1 MLCNRIS
8 DIIKKERRLFVCADT
23 GLRRISKQAVAEIM
37 NKNGEICIGMA
48 GAGRAAELHLN
59 ALLRYTGIPVCFKH
73 IIAKRFEQV
82 NAMRERYGFQNASL
96 SFDDLM
102 RDPEID
108 VIDICTPPYMHDE
121 MIVKALESGKH
132 VICEKPLSGYFGN
145 PNDNQPIGLHTSK
158 IKMYDELLTKID
170 KLKTVV
176 KSSGRKFMYAENFVY
191 APAVTK
197 AAEIIR
203 KKKSKILYAKGEES
217 LKGSSSPV
225 AGEWNKTGGGTFIRT
240 GAHPLAAIIWLKST
254 ESKARNEKIH
264 IKSVFADMGMVTPKL
279 TSYDHRHIA
288 AHPHDVEDNG
298 TVIIT
303 FSDDSKAVIIATDVL
318 LGGSRNYIELY
329 CNDAVIN
336 CNLTMSNL
344 MSTYFLDEDRLGDVY
359 ISEMLPSKQGWNYPF
374 LEDEIIRGYTDEM
387 RDFMEAVY
395 YDREPKSGFDLAYE
409 SIKIIYAAY
418 KSAEIGE
425 AVRF

>member
-1 MLCNRIS
+1 
-8 DIIKKERRLFVCADT
+8 
-23 GLRRISKQAVAEIM
+23 M
-37 NKNGEICIGMA
+37 NKNGEICLGMA
-48 GAGRAAELHLN
+48 GAGRATELHMN
-59 ALLRYTGIPVCFKH
+59 ALIRYTGVPVCFKH
-73 IIAKRFEQV
+73 ITAQRFEQV
-82 NAMRERYGFQNASL
+82 NAMRDRYGFQNASL
-96 SFDDLM
+96 SFDDLLL
-102 RDPEID
+102 DPEID
-108 VIDICTPPYMHDE
+108 VIDICTPPYVHDE
-121 MIVKALESGKH
+121 MIIKALQAGKH
-132 VICEKPLSGYFGN
+132 VICEKPLSGYFGQ
-145 PNDNQPIGLHTSK
+145 PDDDEPIGLHTSK
-158 IKMYDELLTKID
+158 VKMYKELLAKID
-170 KLKTVV
+170 KLKEIV

-203 KKKSKILYAKGEES
+203 KKKCKILYAKGEES

-225 AGEWNKTGGGTFIRT
+225 AGEWSKTGGGTFIRT
-240 GAHPLAAIIWLKST
+240 GAHPLAAILWLKSV
-254 ESKARNEKIH
+254 EAEARCEEIK
-264 IKSVFADMGMVTPKL
+264 IKSVFADMGRVTPL
-279 TSYDHRHIA
+279 LNEYEHRHIA
-288 AHPHDVEDNG
+288 ARPNDVEDNG

-303 FSDDSKAVIIATDVL
+303 FSDDSKAVVIATDVL

-359 ISEMLPSKQGWNYPF
+359 LSEMLPSKTGWNYPF

-395 YDREPKSGFDLAYE
+395 YDREAKSGFDLAYE

-425 AVRF
+425 AVRP